1 MAATIEL
8 TELDKYSANIYE
20 AIVIIATRARQIN
33 EEQKQILERE
43 SEIFDEDDEFDDE
56 GITTE
61 LVDRKY
67 IRLPK
72 PTQVALEEMLA
83 GKLTHEYFDEAK
95 IRHGKPGK

>member
-8 TELDKYSANIYE
+8 SDLDKYSANIYE
-20 AIVIIATRARQIN
+20 AIVIIARRAGQVN

-56 GITTE
+56 GITID

-83 GKLTHEYFDEAK
+83 GKLTHEYLNEAK
-95 IRHGKPGK
+95 DRHGKPGK